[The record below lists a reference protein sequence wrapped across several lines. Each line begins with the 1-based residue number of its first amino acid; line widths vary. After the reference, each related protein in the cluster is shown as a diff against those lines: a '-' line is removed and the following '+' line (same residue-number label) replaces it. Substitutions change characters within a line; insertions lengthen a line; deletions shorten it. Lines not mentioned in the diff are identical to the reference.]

1 MDSFLPVDGRAELTE
16 GGDDPRLE
24 FSDCVVSGLMPVD
37 LGGGVVLK
45 CKLIINN
52 IIRKKEITNKSHYLH
67 VATSLNN
74 DAQLKL
80 CSLE

>member
-52 IIRKKEITNKSHYLH
+52 TIRKKEITNKSQLLH
-67 VATSLNN
+67 LTCTV
-74 DAQLKL
+74 
-80 CSLE
+80 EIM